1 MEQKK
6 PGRTE
11 SSKCTETG
19 IQEIG
24 LHEVQNVFDTKL
36 SIRSLCC
43 AFSLNKS
50 KKFIWVVNSVKLGFE
65 MSLWRMEFV
74 WGERCIARNCLE
86 WELPDDDWC
95 SSVYLPQRFLTFS
108 V

>member
-50 KKFIWVVNSVKLGFE
+50 KKFIWVV
-65 MSLWRMEFV
+65 
-74 WGERCIARNCLE
+74 
-86 WELPDDDWC
+86 
-95 SSVYLPQRFLTFS
+95 
-108 V
+108 